1 MTNKQ
6 SKLNI
11 KIIKIRKFTMK
22 KLALTALLLL
32 SVCVPQLKADEGMWL
47 LMYLDKQTYKDM
59 KAKGLKLT
67 AKQIYDINNAS
78 LKDAIIQF
86 GRGCTG
92 EIVSDQGLILTN
104 HHCGYSAIQ
113 SHSTVEN
120 DYLSNGFWAYSKS
133 EELPNPG
140 LTAKFF
146 IRMEDVTQEVL
157 QGVNDNTSEEE
168 RMNIVHRN
176 SQKIIEK
183 TTKGTD
189 YTAEVSTM
197 FNGNQYILFV
207 YQIYKD
213 VRLVGAPPQSIGKF
227 GSDTDNWMWP
237 RHTGDFSV
245 FRVYADKNGKPAEYS
260 KDNIPLKP
268 KHYLPISLKGINN
281 GDFAMIMGYPG
292 TTDRFLPSAG
302 VKQAIDVYN
311 PSVVT
316 AREALRNV
324 MQQDMNNDSKVR
336 IQYAAK
342 FASLSNYW
350 KFYIGQTQC
359 LKRLNVYNT
368 KKELENKF
376 AKWIEQDKT
385 GARQK
390 EYGKVLETIN
400 NYYANNSELDYLRVY
415 TNEAIL
421 RGSSIFTIARIMKPL
436 VDEIA
441 KNGNSPKAQQLGL
454 AMQEK
459 VKAIFK
465 DYNEA
470 TEQRLTAAGLDVYFR
485 NVPMKLQCP
494 EFLDYAFKSGYNFN
508 AIAED
513 IFKNSNLVSHE
524 KLIAMGAN
532 KDYTEVANDPAYILT
547 WQLINNLTNKMQQT
561 KEEREM
567 FNKAN
572 RLFVK
577 GIMEMEKDK
586 HFAPNAN
593 STIRYTYGQI
603 KDYNPKDGVTY
614 NYYTTLDGVM
624 DKEDNSSWEFTVPS
638 KLRTLYENKDYG
650 QYEYKGTVPVAFLS
664 NLDITGGNSGSPT
677 INAKGELIGIAF
689 DGNWEAMSGNIA
701 FNPDMQRCIS
711 VDIRYVLFII
721 DKYAGATNL
730 IKEMK
735 IVK

>member
-1 MTNKQ
+1 
-6 SKLNI
+6 
-11 KIIKIRKFTMK
+11 MK
-22 KLALTALLLL
+22 KLTLVILACIFAFAPA
-32 SVCVPQLKADEGMWL
+32 VKADEGMWL

-67 AKQIYDINNAS
+67 SKQIYDINKAS

-104 HHCGYSAIQ
+104 HHCGYSYIQ

-120 DYLSNGFWAYSKS
+120 DYLSNGFWAYSKE

-146 IRMEDVTQEVL
+146 VRMEDVTDQVL
-157 QGVNDNTSEEE
+157 QGVYDNTSETDRLELV
-168 RMNIVHRN
+168 RKN
-176 SQKIIEK
+176 SRKVIENA
-183 TTKGTD
+183 TKGTS
-189 YTAEVSTM
+189 YSAEVSTM

-207 YQIYKD
+207 YEIYKD
-213 VRLVGAPPQSIGKF
+213 VRLVGAPPSSIGKF

-245 FRVYADKNGKPAEYS
+245 FRVYTDKNGKPAEYS
-260 KDNIPLKP
+260 KDNIPMKP
-268 KHYLPISLKGINN
+268 KHFLPISLKGIQNN
-281 GDFAMIMGYPG
+281 DFAMVMGYPG

-302 VKQAIDVYN
+302 VKQAIDIYN

-324 MQQDMNNDSKVR
+324 MDADMKADPRVR

-368 KKELENKF
+368 KQELETRLTN
-376 AKWIEQDKT
+376 WIKEDKT
-385 GARQK
+385 GKRN
-390 EYGKVLETIN
+390 EMYGTVLQDIE
-400 NYYANNSELDYLRVY
+400 NYYNTTGEYDYLRVY

-421 RGSSIFTIARIMKPL
+421 RGSSVFAIAMRMESLEKAM
-436 VDEIA
+436 A
-441 KNGNSPKAQQLGL
+441 KGDKDVVEHMINDLKTYVEG
-454 AMQEK
+454 
-459 VKAIFK
+459 VFK
-465 DYNEA
+465 DYNEM
-470 TEQRLTAAGLDVYFR
+470 TEEKLMSAGLDVYFR
-485 NVPMKLQCP
+485 NVPMTLQSP
-494 EFLDYAFKSGYNFN
+494 AFLSYAFKYGYDFRQMSN
-508 AIAED
+508 D
-513 IFKNSNLVSHE
+513 IFKTSNFVTKE
-524 KLIAMGAN
+524 KVLQLLETNDASLI
-532 KDYTEVANDPAYILT
+532 TNDPAYILT
-547 WQLINNLTNKMQQT
+547 KQILDNYREKMTNIQDKRDT
-561 KEEREM
+561 
-567 FNKAN
+567 FNRAN

-577 GIMEMEKDK
+577 GVMEMDKNNK

-593 STIRYTYGQI
+593 STIRYTYGQV
-603 KDYNPKDGVTY
+603 KNYSPKDGVTY
-614 NYYTTLDGVM
+614 NYLTTLDGVM

-638 KLRTLYENKDYG
+638 KLRHLYETKDYG
-650 QYEYKGTVPVAFLS
+650 QYAVNGTVPVAFLS

-677 INAKGELIGIAF
+677 LNSKGELIGLAF

-701 FNPDMQRCIS
+701 FNPDLQRCIS

-730 IKEMK
+730 IQEMK